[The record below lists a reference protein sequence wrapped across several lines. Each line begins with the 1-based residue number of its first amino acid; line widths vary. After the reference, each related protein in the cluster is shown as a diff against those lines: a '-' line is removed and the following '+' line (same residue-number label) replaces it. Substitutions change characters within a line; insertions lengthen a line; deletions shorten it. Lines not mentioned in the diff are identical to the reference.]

1 MGCASTGRG
10 RPTLARPCGAH
21 GALAADPVGQH
32 LQGLKAPTPAAA
44 HGTTGQVQ
52 RQGRAGRKWNGASQ
66 GLERGGT
73 GELLLSRYRGAVLQ
87 DEESSGDR
95 LHNIVNTMLES
106 A

>member
-1 MGCASTGRG
+1 MACASTGRG

-66 GLERGGT
+66 GMERGGT

-87 DEESSGDR
+87 DEESSGDGW
-95 LHNIVNTMLES
+95 
-106 A
+106 